1 MSERQ
6 YWVIKS
12 EPSVYPFAQL
22 QKECKTAW
30 TGIRNF
36 EARNNLRKM
45 EPGDLALYYHTGE
58 GKEIVGVARVLS
70 SATADPT
77 APKEDW
83 ASVDVEAVAAPP
95 SFLSSPA
102 AMSST
107 QKSPRDFCRQTRLP
121 FVKINSLD
129 SSSENVYASIDS
141 GDPSPGGM
149 KRCAGRTAPRR

>member
-12 EPSVYPFAQL
+12 EPIVYPFAQL
-22 QKECKTAW
+22 QKEGKTAW

-58 GKEIVGVARVLS
+58 SKEIVGVARVVS

-83 ASVDVEAVAAPP
+83 ASVDLEPVVALKVPV
-95 SFLSSPA
+95 SLSQVKSISELAEFPLVTRSRLSVSPVRP
-102 AMSST
+102 
-107 QKSPRDFCRQTRLP
+107 KDFRRILALGKTSLP
-121 FVKINSLD
+121 
-129 SSSENVYASIDS
+129 
-141 GDPSPGGM
+141 
-149 KRCAGRTAPRR
+149 